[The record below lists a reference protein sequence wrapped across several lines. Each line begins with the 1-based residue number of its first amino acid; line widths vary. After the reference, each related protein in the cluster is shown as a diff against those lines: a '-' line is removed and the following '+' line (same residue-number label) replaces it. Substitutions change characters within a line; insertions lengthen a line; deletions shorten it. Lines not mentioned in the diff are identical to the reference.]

1 MGFAFVFRNSLKNKM
16 AKLLKQVSTAKNFG
30 RVVLSRQFHHNRIL
44 HSGPLQ
50 FKHLNKDDSETIAQK
65 LRPLVGTQNVSLA
78 EIVRSQHGWY
88 SIIQPWPLAIKW
100 LLNKPYVNEAYLTGQ
115 NLA

>member
-1 MGFAFVFRNSLKNKM
+1 MANLLNQVKTSL
-16 AKLLKQVSTAKNFG
+16 NFG
-30 RVVLSRQFHHNRIL
+30 RVILNRQFHHSKIL
-44 HSGPLQ
+44 NSGPLQ

-88 SIIQPWPLAIKW
+88 TILDYTEVK
-100 LLNKPYVNEAYLTGQ
+100 V
-115 NLA
+115 